1 MAFIIPFSYHLAD
14 TIAFLILCSVGLAIV
29 FGMMGVINIAHGE
42 FIMLGAYVTT
52 IASRWGV
59 PLPVAMLLAI
69 LVTGLAGVLLERL
82 VIRHLYGRLFDS
94 IVATWA
100 ISLIA
105 MQGMLILAGPSMT
118 SVGTPLGDFSA
129 AGYTFSTYRLV
140 LISTA
145 VALLGLVYLVFMH
158 TRFGV
163 YARATIQRPDIA
175 RALGLNVNAIYAVTF
190 GLGAALAGLA
200 GALYAPTMSI
210 VPTMGSAFIV
220 QAFVTV
226 VVGGGE
232 ALVGTAP
239 AAVALGLIQTALTA
253 QYGTLAGQIGL
264 LLTVIVV
271 IRVLPSGISGW
282 LKRQ

>member
-158 TRFGV
+158 TRFGA

>member
-1 MAFIIPFSYHLAD
+1 MAFIIPYSYHLAD

>member
-1 MAFIIPFSYHLAD
+1 MSFIIPFSYHLAD

-59 PLPVAMLLAI
+59 PLPVAILLAI

-105 MQGMLILAGPSMT
+105 MQGMLILTGPSMT

-140 LISTA
+140 LIFTA

-175 RALGLNVNAIYAVTF
+175 QALGLNVNAIYAVTF

-232 ALVGTAP
+232 VLVGTAP

-282 LKRQ
+282 LRRQ

>member
-1 MAFIIPFSYHLAD
+1 MSFIIPFSYHLAD

-59 PLPVAMLLAI
+59 PLPVAILLAI

-105 MQGMLILAGPSMT
+105 MQGMLILTGPSMT

-140 LISTA
+140 LISSA

-175 RALGLNVNAIYAVTF
+175 QALGLNVNAIYAVTF
-190 GLGAALAGLA
+190 GLGAASAGLA

-232 ALVGTAP
+232 VLVGTAP

-282 LKRQ
+282 LRRQ

>member
-1 MAFIIPFSYHLAD
+1 MSFIIPFSYHLAD

-59 PLPVAMLLAI
+59 PLPVAILLAI

-105 MQGMLILAGPSMT
+105 MQGMLILTGPSMT

-175 RALGLNVNAIYAVTF
+175 QALGLNVNAIYAVTF
-190 GLGAALAGLA
+190 GLGAASAGLA

-232 ALVGTAP
+232 VLVGTAP

-282 LKRQ
+282 LRRQ

>member
-1 MAFIIPFSYHLAD
+1 MSFIIPFSYHLAD

-59 PLPVAMLLAI
+59 PLPVAILLAI

-105 MQGMLILAGPSMT
+105 MQGMLILTGPSMT

-140 LISTA
+140 LIFTA

-158 TRFGV
+158 TRFWGLCTCHHP
-163 YARATIQRPDIA
+163 ATGHSPSPWSERQRHLCRHVRLRRGFGGSRGCALRTHHVHSSDHG
-175 RALGLNVNAIYAVTF
+175 LGLHRTSLCDSRGWRWRSPRRHRAGGSCPGPHPNSVDSTVWHV
-190 GLGAALAGLA
+190 GWSDRLAPDGYRGHPRLA
-200 GALYAPTMSI
+200 
-210 VPTMGSAFIV
+210 FRH
-220 QAFVTV
+220 FR
-226 VVGGGE
+226 
-232 ALVGTAP
+232 
-239 AAVALGLIQTALTA
+239 VA
-253 QYGTLAGQIGL
+253 
-264 LLTVIVV
+264 
-271 IRVLPSGISGW
+271 
-282 LKRQ
+282 